1 MTPRRRSRSA
11 RARLSL
17 QFSLTFFLL
26 GTVVIVI
33 IYAVAAGGPTLKV
46 TDVAHA
52 SGRPEVVI
60 KRRAPG
66 SGATSTTA
74 FPVPVPPVP
83 LPGDVKAVL
92 VDQHNADVTRLAVI
106 SWFVLAITAIL
117 SGALGWFGAGRMLRP
132 LRAMTD
138 KARTITAGNLGDRL
152 DLHGPDDEF
161 TRLGDAFD
169 ELLGRL
175 ERSFD
180 AQRRFV
186 ANASHELR
194 TPLTVD
200 RALLQVALSDPTA
213 DAGTL
218 RAACD
223 ELIESN
229 RNQERLL
236 DGLLTLAVSERGL
249 AEHHPVELGELAGR
263 VLAGFADD
271 ARAHEVTIESSLREA
286 PTSGDPALIERLIA
300 NLVDNAIRYN
310 EPGGTVAITTAVQ
323 DARAELSVT
332 NTGPLIPPY
341 QEEALFEPFRRLR
354 TDRTVADDGHHGLG
368 LSIVRAIAV
377 SHGATVTAASRA
389 DGGLSVA
396 VSFPVSASAGD
407 AETKTA

>member
-17 QFSLTFFLL
+17 QFSLTYLLL

-52 SGRPEVVI
+52 SGPQVVI
-60 KRRAPG
+60 KHRTPG
-66 SGATSTTA
+66 SGSTSTTV
-74 FPVPVPPVP
+74 FPIPVPPVAP
-83 LPGDVKAVL
+83 SRDVQAVL

-117 SGALGWFGAGRMLRP
+117 SGALGWFGAGRVLRP

-152 DLHGPDDEF
+152 ALRGPDDEF

-169 ELLGRL
+169 ELLARL

-200 RALLQVALSDPTA
+200 RTLLQVALSDPTA
-213 DAGTL
+213 DLGTL
-218 RAACD
+218 RAACE
-223 ELIESN
+223 ELIDSN

-249 AEHHPVELGELAGR
+249 AEHHPVELGELAGA
-263 VLAGFADD
+263 VVAGFADA
-271 ARAHEVTIESSLREA
+271 ARAHEVTIDSSLGEA

-300 NLVDNAIRYN
+300 NLVDNAISYN
-310 EPGGTVAITTAVQ
+310 EPGGTIALTTAVRG
-323 DARAELSVT
+323 DRAELTVT
-332 NTGPLIPPY
+332 NTGPMIPPY

-354 TDRTVADDGHHGLG
+354 SDRTVADDSHHGLG

-377 SHGATVTAASRA
+377 SHGAELRA
-389 DGGLSVA
+389 VPGSHGGLAVTVA
-396 VSFPVSASAGD
+396 FPLRASG
-407 AETKTA
+407 ESSRSE

>member
-52 SGRPEVVI
+52 SGPGIVI
-60 KRRAPG
+60 TRRTLG
-66 SGATSTTA
+66 SGSTSTTV
-74 FPVPVPPVP
+74 FPT
-83 LPGDVKAVL
+83 PGPAVAPSGAVKAVL

-106 SWFVLAITAIL
+106 SWFVLAITAVL
-117 SGALGWFGAGRMLRP
+117 SGALGWFGAGRVLRP

-152 DLHGPDDEF
+152 ELHGPDDEF

-200 RALLQVALSDPTA
+200 RTLLQIALSDPVADTA
-213 DAGTL
+213 TL
-218 RAACD
+218 RAACE

-249 AEHHPVELGELAGR
+249 AERQPVELGDLAGR
-263 VLAGFADD
+263 VAERFADD
-271 ARAHEVTIESSLREA
+271 AQAHEVTIEPSLGEA

-300 NLVDNAIRYN
+300 NLLDNAISYN
-310 EPGGTVAITTAVQ
+310 EPRGTVAITTSVRG
-323 DARAELSVT
+323 DRAELTVT
-332 NTGPLIPPY
+332 NTGSLIPPY

-354 TDRTVADDGHHGLG
+354 TDRTAGDDSHHGLG

-377 SHGATVTAASRA
+377 SHGATVTAVSRA
-389 DGGLSVA
+389 EGGLSVTVA
-396 VSFPVSASAGD
+396 FPRSATAGD
-407 AETKTA
+407 AD